1 MYDEALYKDGFGE
14 AYLTRPSVSFSLTLL
29 VIVSCSMAAFF
40 PLEANSFMPIRF
52 AASTAG
58 IVLLFFLTGYW
69 AAKLFRKYL
78 PPQITFLE
86 QTCLAVGTSLV
97 IAIIATSI
105 LSTFYVVSALFVF
118 LVFGGFS
125 LALAVASEV
134 LGWRRVNS
142 DFHVQMEKASG
153 RRWSFSDF
161 SLFATIALSAGAVFF
176 VFFIHP
182 FVFNPSLGLAYSFVT
197 NDNLLDLILLVLV
210 ASFLIYR
217 FRNQKRLVTFANVL
231 VLTIALLLA
240 LKARGDPAL
249 VSFGLGDRVGID
261 SWDSLGHLISFVGSG
276 KYSLTEPFLLI
287 VKNGQ
292 ILSSPNP
299 LPSGY
304 FSLMGAASM
313 LLGVDPLS
321 LTRSVFLFG
330 ILQVLFIYL
339 LAKKLTGDTTKALIS
354 AILVGCGAAMSENV
368 KFSSGALSP
377 IAAIGLALVPFG
389 LYLLALTKTKF
400 TRFLVILV
408 ALGLLYVHLASAVVF
423 ILVALVFFL
432 IQLGK
437 VGYIKKRFQTFRTRV
452 LRNKSYVAVVCAV
465 LLAISSPIAIFWY
478 KTYTNPDAVSSI
490 HYSERFTFSLP
501 TAQEFGYVPSFVE
514 NALFFVLLAYGIA
527 SYFFAKRPRKE
538 RDFLLYWNVILLA
551 LYLLLFYTN
560 PKIAYRIL
568 AYLYQSVFVTAG
580 CAFVHDVLDRWYPKA
595 FSWKKGLAA
604 FLFLFTL
611 LFAAIYPVYTESSTP
626 DGMFLQ
632 QSTQQRPYF
641 DLANWIRA
649 NLTSD
654 CAIVVNNC
662 TSFSDPVNIL
672 RDMGVMTIM
681 GQNVT
686 LQDYVNINAIY
697 PNSYIL
703 YGPQYPPAISCQ
715 NSTIVYTSQIGNT
728 GFYLTLYSVT
738 SVLAALSSNS
748 KGAT

>member
-1 MYDEALYKDGFGE
+1 MYVEALYKGGSGE

-29 VIVSCSMAAFF
+29 VLVACSMAAFF
-40 PLEANSFMPIRF
+40 PLETNSFLPLRV
-52 AASTAG
+52 AASAAG

-78 PPQITFLE
+78 PTQLTFLE
-86 QTCLAVGTSLV
+86 QACLSVGTSLV
-97 IAIIATSI
+97 IAIIVNSI
-105 LSTFYVVSALFVF
+105 LSTFYVVSALSVF
-118 LVFGGFS
+118 LAFGGLS

-134 LGWRRVNS
+134 LRWRRVNS
-142 DFHVQMEKASG
+142 DFHLQLLKASG
-153 RRWSFSDF
+153 HRWNFFDF
-161 SLFATIALSAGAVFF
+161 PSFATVALCAGVVSF

-182 FVFNPSLGLAYSFVT
+182 FALRPSLGLAYSFVT
-197 NDNLLDLILLVLV
+197 NGNLLDLALLILV

-217 FRNQKRLVTFANVL
+217 FRNQKRLATFANVM

-240 LKARGDPAL
+240 LKARGDSAL

-276 KYSLTEPFLLI
+276 KYSLTEPFLLM

-330 ILQVLFIYL
+330 VLQVLFIYL
-339 LAKKLTGDTTKALIS
+339 LAKKLTGDTNKALIS
-354 AILVGCGAAMSENV
+354 AILIGCGAAMSENV

-377 IAAIGLALVPFG
+377 IAAVGLALVPFG
-389 LYLLALTKTKF
+389 LYILALSKTKF
-400 TRFLVILV
+400 TRFLVVLV
-408 ALGLLYVHLASAVVF
+408 ALGLLYVHLASAIVF
-423 ILVALVFFL
+423 ILVALVLFL
-432 IQLGK
+432 VQSGK
-437 VGYIKKRFQTFRTRV
+437 AGSIKKRLQTFRTRV
-452 LRNKSYVAVVCAV
+452 LRNKSYVGVVCAV
-465 LLAISSPIAIFWY
+465 LLAISAPIALFWCQ
-478 KTYTNPDAVSSI
+478 TYANPDAANSI

-514 NALFFVLLAYGIA
+514 NALFFVLLAYGLA
-527 SYFFAKRPRKE
+527 SYFFAKSHRKE
-538 RDFLLYWNVILLA
+538 RDFLLYWNVVLLA

-568 AYLYQSVFVTAG
+568 AYLYQSVFMTAG
-580 CAFVHDVLDRWYPKA
+580 CAFVYDVLDRWRPKV

-604 FLFLFTL
+604 FLLLVTL
-611 LFAAIYPVYTESSTP
+611 LFAAICPVYTESSTP

-649 NLTSD
+649 NLTST

-681 GQNVT
+681 GPNVT
-686 LQDYVNINAIY
+686 LNDYVNINALN

-703 YGPQYPPAISCQ
+703 EAPQYPPAVSCQ
-715 NSTIVYTSQIGNT
+715 NSTIVYTSQIGNN
-728 GFYLTLYSVT
+728 GSYLTLYSVT
-738 SVLAALSSNS
+738 SVLAAFDSNS
-748 KGAT
+748 TGAI